1 MQERSIRNL
10 YISEIKKFL
19 NEKDIALSSLEDN
32 LDVISNEQ
40 KCKENYKI
48 NIDSDD
54 VFTDDEIYDYIN
66 RYQALMGK

>member
-32 LDVISNEQ
+32 LDVILIEQ
-40 KCKENYKI
+40 KCKEKCKI
-48 NIDSDD
+48 NIENDD
-54 VFTDDEIYDYIN
+54 VFTDDEIYDYIS
-66 RYQALMGK
+66 RYQALMGN

>member
-66 RYQALMGK
+66 RCQALMGK

>member
-40 KCKENYKI
+40 KNKESHKI

>member
-19 NEKDIALSSLEDN
+19 NAKDIALSSLEDN

-40 KCKENYKI
+40 KCKDNYKI
-48 NIDSDD
+48 NLDSDD
-54 VFTDDEIYDYIN
+54 VFTDDEIYHSIN
-66 RYQALMGK
+66 RYQALMGN

>member
-19 NEKDIALSSLEDN
+19 NAKDIALSSLEDN

-40 KCKENYKI
+40 KCKDNYKI

-54 VFTDDEIYDYIN
+54 VFTDDEIYHSIN
-66 RYQALMGK
+66 RYQALMGN